1 MQSRAPEAGQ
11 SPKVK
16 RNSFVNDLL
25 FAHLKYTET
34 LLPKIFRRKKKQ
46 WQIPCFPRAPR
57 INSIPGKEREGKVA
71 AAPEVG
77 HFDMRAKGNCEKER
91 KPGMKELRFFFL
103 RKKCVTIWV
112 RGEGDIL

>member
-1 MQSRAPEAGQ
+1 MQSRAPEAGH

-16 RNSFVNDLL
+16 RNSLASDLFFCTFVRYRD
-25 FAHLKYTET
+25 FASENIS
-34 LLPKIFRRKKKQ
+34 PKKNK
-46 WQIPCFPRAPR
+46 WQIPCFPRSPR
-57 INSIPGKEREGKVA
+57 INSIPGKEREGKV